1 MRGNET
7 KLGWLRALTKTC
19 SNQFPLRPPRTAA
32 GWATNQVFFWSL
44 HWPEAIPHASGLG
57 VKFQIR
63 FAVCFQHIPAATHLA
78 QFHLNCNGALQH
90 PEVFNLLLRED
101 RERSL
106 LLALLAV
113 DADRTALRTNS
124 TYRKIVRIIESFEV
138 KFPKNMNK
146 WRSRERK
153 SQRGL
158 EKQWKDQRGERM
170 KRKNRQVREK
180 VGKSLFTVF
189 FQMIP
194 GSVGSKK

>member
-7 KLGWLRALTKTC
+7 KLGWLRALTITC

-113 DADRTALRTNS
+113 DTDRTALRWSSERLCHQLHAQEDMQATAAS
-124 TYRKIVRIIESFEV
+124 LDRLVPLKLGPLSLRKLTHRLPFFSNF
-138 KFPKNMNK
+138 KP
-146 WRSRERK
+146 
-153 SQRGL
+153 G
-158 EKQWKDQRGERM
+158 
-170 KRKNRQVREK
+170 
-180 VGKSLFTVF
+180 GKKHCTKGFAALL
-189 FQMIP
+189 
-194 GSVGSKK
+194 